1 MNEFWQYQFQ
11 SAITLTLLFGIY
23 WFLFRKETF
32 FKMHRFFLLA
42 AGIISLVLPLIN
54 FSILMGVKS
63 FSPVQIVN
71 NGYQYVETALVMN
84 PVIITGEQQGGLTV
98 YHFIWGVYLTGVFL
112 LSGRLIYQ
120 VILIAKSI
128 RKSETRILLEI
139 PVNVNNRIPAPFSFF
154 GQIFIPFGVLKYKHF
169 KEILIHEAEHLKQK
183 HSWDLLFIE
192 LLCIFQWFNPI
203 VWMVG
208 RAVRETHEYLADQ
221 GVLRQGTIRTSYQAV
236 LLEHTLGVPV
246 FGLSHYF
253 NNSISKKR
261 MIMMKKGKS
270 PNRRKW
276 RMLFLIPVV
285 VLLNLAF
292 SNPFSGESTFEDQKN
307 LTENH
312 LVKGK
317 VTAEDTG
324 KPLPGVNIIIKD
336 TYIGTITDIN
346 GEFSLEV
353 KEENIMLSVS
363 FMGYET
369 LVVKAKK
376 GEFLNI
382 VLERKTDEEEP
393 DYPEKKPVVQLS
405 SIDAGLYIIDGKE
418 VTKEE
423 AEKLQQH
430 SENIQSISVLMKET
444 AVEKYGEK
452 GKNGVMIF
460 TTKDYISVDSPG
472 NLISNENI
480 KISSIYQDKAPLYI
494 VNEKEITEKEFRQM
508 DPENI
513 QSLAVLKGESA
524 LKVYGERAIDG
535 VIIITLKD
543 YISSNSNQNFFVK
556 GKVLDDS
563 TGEPL
568 PGASIIISNT
578 YTGTITDKNGEFS
591 LTVENEKISITVSY
605 IGFETVTVKV
615 NDDKYLEIRLKRD
628 VYKLRLEQPKPKANK
643 EPVKSDK
650 PVEKNLDET
659 FVIVEDVPHF
669 PGGNQALQEYLAS
682 NIHYPKEAEEEG
694 ISGTVWVRFTVEK
707 SGKIK
712 NVMLDK
718 KLYPPLDKEA
728 LRVINSM
735 PQWQP
740 GSQQGKAVPVELL
753 LPVEFKILIDEVPA
767 RKILK

>member
-1 MNEFWQYQFQ
+1 MSEFWQYQFQ
-11 SAITLTLLFGIY
+11 SVITLTLLFGIY
-23 WFLFRKETF
+23 WFLLRKETF

-54 FSILMGVKS
+54 SSLLMGVKS
-63 FSPVQIVN
+63 FSPAQIVN

-84 PVIITGEQQGGLTV
+84 PVMISGEQQGGLTV
-98 YHFIWGVYLTGVFL
+98 YHLLWGVYLAGVFL
-112 LSGRLIYQ
+112 LFGRLVYQ
-120 VILIAKSI
+120 VILIAISI
-128 RKSETRILLEI
+128 RQSETRILRDI

-154 GQIFIPFGVLKYKHF
+154 GQIFIPIGVLKYKHF
-169 KEILIHEAEHLKQK
+169 EEILIHEAEHLRQK

-208 RAVRETHEYLADQ
+208 RTVRETHEYLADQ

-261 MIMMKKGKS
+261 MIMMKKRKS

-276 RMLFLIPVV
+276 RVLFLIPIV

-292 SNPFSGESTFEDQKN
+292 SNPFSGESTFVDQKN

-336 TYIGTITDIN
+336 TYTGTITDIN

-353 KEENIMLSVS
+353 KEENTMLSVS
-363 FMGYET
+363 FMGYEP

-376 GEFLNI
+376 DEFLNI

-460 TTKDYISVDSPG
+460 TT
-472 NLISNENI
+472 NENI

-494 VNEKEITEKEFRQM
+494 VNEKEITEMEIRQM
-508 DPENI
+508 YLENI
-513 QSLAVLKGESA
+513 QSLTVLKEESA
-524 LKVYGERAIDG
+524 LKVYGERAKDG

-568 PGASIIISNT
+568 TGASIIISNT

-591 LTVENEKISITVSY
+591 LTADNENISFTVSY
-605 IGFETVTVKV
+605 IGFKTVTVKV

-628 VYKLRLEQPKPKANK
+628 VYKLRLEQQKPKDNK
-643 EPVKSDK
+643 EPVKPDK
-650 PVEKNLDET
+650 PVEKDQDEV

-682 NIHYPKEAEEEG
+682 NIHYPKKAKEEG
-694 ISGTVWVRFTVEK
+694 ISGTVWVRFTVDEN
-707 SGKIK
+707 GTIK
-712 NVMLDK
+712 NVVLDK
-718 KLYPPLDKEA
+718 ELYAPLDREA
-728 LRVINSM
+728 LRVISSM
-735 PQWQP
+735 PDWEP
-740 GSQQGKAVPVELL
+740 GTQRGKAVPVELL
-753 LPVEFKILIDEVPA
+753 IPVEFKLLIDEVPA

>member
-1 MNEFWQYQFQ
+1 MSEFWQYQFQ
-11 SAITLTLLFGIY
+11 SVITLTLLFGVY
-23 WFLFRKETF
+23 WFLLRKETF

-54 FSILMGVKS
+54 FSLLMGVKS
-63 FSPVQIVN
+63 FFPVQIVN
-71 NGYQYVETALVMN
+71 NGYRYVETALVMN
-84 PVIITGEQQGGLTV
+84 PVMVTGEQQGGLTV
-98 YHFIWGVYLTGVFL
+98 YHLLWGVYLAGVFL
-112 LSGRLIYQ
+112 LLARLVYQ
-120 VILIAKSI
+120 VIMIAISI
-128 RKSETRILLEI
+128 RQSETRILRDI

-169 KEILIHEAEHLKQK
+169 EEILIHEAEHLKQK

-203 VWMVG
+203 VWIVG
-208 RAVRETHEYLADQ
+208 RTVRETHEYLADQ

-253 NNSISKKR
+253 NNSISQKR
-261 MIMMKKGKS
+261 MIMMKKRKS

-276 RMLFLIPVV
+276 RALFLIPVV

-292 SNPFSGESTFEDQKN
+292 SNPFSGESTFVDQEG
-307 LTENH
+307 LTETY

-324 KPLPGVNIIIKD
+324 KPLPGVNIIIND
-336 TYIGTITDIN
+336 TYTGTVTDIN
-346 GEFSLEV
+346 GQFSLEV
-353 KEENIMLSVS
+353 KEENITLS
-363 FMGYET
+363 FFFTGYET
-369 LVVKAKK
+369 LVIKAKK

-382 VLERKTDEEEP
+382 VLERKTDEAGP
-393 DYPEKKPVVQLS
+393 DYPEKEPVTQLG

-460 TTKDYISVDSPG
+460 TT
-472 NLISNENI
+472 NEN
-480 KISSIYQDKAPLYI
+480 KKTSSISQDKAPLYI

-513 QSLAVLKGESA
+513 QALTVLKGESA
-524 LKVYGERAIDG
+524 LKVYGERAKDG
-535 VIIITLKD
+535 VIIIALKD
-543 YISSNSNQNFFVK
+543 YISTNSNQNFFVK
-556 GKVLDDS
+556 GKVIDDN

-568 PGASIIISNT
+568 TGASIIISNT

-591 LTVENEKISITVSY
+591 LTAENEKISITVSY
-605 IGFETVTVKV
+605 IGFKTVIVETI
-615 NDDKYLEIRLKRD
+615 DGKYLEIRLKRD
-628 VYKLRLEQPKPKANK
+628 VYKLGLEQQKPKDNT

-650 PVEKNLDET
+650 PVEKTQDEVY
-659 FVIVEDVPHF
+659 VIVEDVPHF
-669 PGGNQALQEYLAS
+669 PGGNQALQEYLVS
-682 NIHYPKEAEEEG
+682 NIHYPEKAREKG
-694 ISGTVWVRFTVEK
+694 ISGTVWVRFTVDEN
-707 SGKIK
+707 GTIK
-712 NVMLDK
+712 NVVLDK
-718 KLYPPLDKEA
+718 ELYAPLDREA
-728 LRVINSM
+728 LRVISSM
-735 PQWQP
+735 PDWEP
-740 GSQQGKAVPVELL
+740 GVQHEKTVAVELV
-753 LPVEFKILIDEVPA
+753 LPVMFIYIKSSELPA
-767 RKILK
+767 QDILK

>member
-1 MNEFWQYQFQ
+1 
-11 SAITLTLLFGIY
+11 
-23 WFLFRKETF
+23 
-32 FKMHRFFLLA
+32 MHRFFLLA

-84 PVIITGEQQGGLTV
+84 PVKITGEQQGGFTV

-128 RKSETRILLEI
+128 RQSETRILLDI

-169 KEILIHEAEHLKQK
+169 EEILIHEAEHLKQK
-183 HSWDLLFIE
+183 HSWDLLFVE

-208 RAVRETHEYLADQ
+208 RTVRETHEYLADQ
-221 GVLRQGTIRTSYQAV
+221 GVLRQGTKRTSYQAV

-261 MIMMKKGKS
+261 MIMMKKRKS

-285 VLLNLAF
+285 VMLNLAF
-292 SNPFSGESTFEDQKN
+292 SNPFSGGSPFEDQKS
-307 LTENH
+307 LTETN

-336 TYIGTITDIN
+336 TYTGTITDKN

-353 KEENIMLSVS
+353 KEENIMLSFS

-376 GEFLNI
+376 GEFFNI
-382 VLERKTDEEEP
+382 VLKRITDVKKL
-393 DYPEKKPVVQLS
+393 DYPEKKPVTQLS
-405 SIDAGLYIIDGKE
+405 SIETGLYIIDGKE

-423 AEKLQQH
+423 AEKLQQEP
-430 SENIQSISVLMKET
+430 ENIKLISVLKDET

-452 GKNGVMIF
+452 GKNGVISF
-460 TTKDYISVDSPG
+460 TTKDYISVNSPG
-472 NLISNENI
+472 KLNSKENI
-480 KISSIYQDKAPLYI
+480 KLSSIYQDKVPLYF
-494 VNEKEITEKEFRQM
+494 VNEKEITDEKFRQM
-508 DPENI
+508 NHEAI
-513 QSLAVLKGESA
+513 KSISVLKGESA
-524 LKVYGERAIDG
+524 VKKYGERAING
-535 VIIITLKD
+535 VISITLKD
-543 YISSNSNQNFFVK
+543 YYSTNSNKKYLVK

-568 PGASIIISNT
+568 PGASVIISNT

-591 LTVENEKISITVSY
+591 LTAENEKISITVSY
-605 IGFETVTVKV
+605 IGFETVIVKV
-615 NDDKYLEIRLKRD
+615 DDDKYLEIRLKKG
-628 VYKLRLEQPKPKANK
+628 VLKLRLEQQKPKDNK
-643 EPVKSDK
+643 EPVKPDK
-650 PVEKNLDET
+650 PVKKKPDEIF
-659 FVIVEDVPHF
+659 FVVEDVPHF

-682 NIHYPKEAEEEG
+682 NIQYPKKARKEG
-694 ISGTVWVRFTVEK
+694 ISGTVWIRFTVDE
-707 SGKIK
+707 SGIVK

-718 KLYPPLDKEA
+718 KLHPPLDKEA
-728 LRVINSM
+728 LRVISSM
-735 PQWQP
+735 PEWQP
-740 GSQQGKAVPVELL
+740 GFQHGKSVPVELVI
-753 LPVEFKILIDEVPA
+753 PVEFKILIDKVPA
-767 RKILK
+767 QDILK

>member
-11 SAITLTLLFGIY
+11 SGITLTLLFGVY
-23 WFLFRKETF
+23 WFLLRKETF
-32 FKMHRFFLLA
+32 FKLHRFFLLA

-54 FSILMGVKS
+54 FSLLMGVKS

-71 NGYQYVETALVMN
+71 NGYRYVETALVMN
-84 PVIITGEQQGGLTV
+84 PVNITGEQQGGLTV

-112 LSGRLIYQ
+112 LSGRLVYQ

-128 RKSETRILLEI
+128 RQSETRILLNI
-139 PVNVNNRIPAPFSFF
+139 PVNVNNRISAPFSFF

-208 RAVRETHEYLADQ
+208 RTVRETHEYLADQ

-261 MIMMKKGKS
+261 MIMMKKRKS

-292 SNPFSGESTFEDQKN
+292 SNPFSGGSTIEVQKG
-307 LTENH
+307 LTETN

-324 KPLPGVNIIIKD
+324 KPLPGVNIVIID
-336 TYIGTITDIN
+336 ANIGTITDKN

-353 KEENIMLSVS
+353 KEENIMLSVA

-376 GEFLNI
+376 DEFLNI
-382 VLERKTDEEEP
+382 VLKRITDKKEL
-393 DYPEKKPVVQLS
+393 DYSEKKSFTQFN

-423 AEKLQQH
+423 AAKLQQE
-430 SENIQSISVLMKET
+430 SENIKFISVLKGET

-452 GKNGVMIF
+452 GENGVIII
-460 TTKDYISVDSPG
+460 TTKDYISDNSDG
-472 NLISNENI
+472 NLNSNENI
-480 KISSIYQDKAPLYI
+480 KISSIYQDKTPLYF
-494 VNEKEITEKEFRQM
+494 VNEKEITKKEFEQM
-508 DPENI
+508 NRENI
-513 QSLAVLKGESA
+513 QSITVLKEESA
-524 LKVYGERAIDG
+524 VNKYGERAING
-535 VIIITLKD
+535 VISITLKD
-543 YISSNSNQNFFVK
+543 YFSSNSNKKYFVK

-563 TGEPL
+563 TGELL
-568 PGASIIISNT
+568 PGASIVIMSTTI
-578 YTGTITDKNGEFS
+578 GTLSDPDGEFS
-591 LTVENEKISITVSY
+591 LQLDKETVQVVFSF
-605 IGFETVTVKV
+605 IGFETQIVDVK
-615 NDDKYLEIRLKRD
+615 NGDKLEIRLKKT
-628 VYKLRLEQPKPKANK
+628 VTSLKLDSPTTNPDKISEQPDRPTERNTTG
-643 EPVKSDK
+643 EI
-650 PVEKNLDET
+650 
-659 FVIVEDVPHF
+659 FFIVEDMPHF
-669 PGGNQALQEYLAS
+669 PGGKQALSEYISS
-682 NIHYPKEAEEEG
+682 NIQYPKKALKKN
-694 ISGTVWVRFTVEK
+694 ISGKVMVRFLVDKQGNVKDVAIEK
-707 SGKIK
+707 G
-712 NVMLDK
+712 VDPLLDQ
-718 KLYPPLDKEA
+718 EA
-728 LRVINSM
+728 LRVVSNM
-735 PQWQP
+735 PKWKP
-740 GSQQGKAVPVELL
+740 GEQRGKPVGVTLSV
-753 LPVEFKILIDEVPA
+753 PVEFK
-767 RKILK
+767 LK

>member
-1 MNEFWQYQFQ
+1 
-11 SAITLTLLFGIY
+11 
-23 WFLFRKETF
+23 
-32 FKMHRFFLLA
+32 
-42 AGIISLVLPLIN
+42 
-54 FSILMGVKS
+54 
-63 FSPVQIVN
+63 
-71 NGYQYVETALVMN
+71 
-84 PVIITGEQQGGLTV
+84 
-98 YHFIWGVYLTGVFL
+98 
-112 LSGRLIYQ
+112 
-120 VILIAKSI
+120 
-128 RKSETRILLEI
+128 
-139 PVNVNNRIPAPFSFF
+139 
-154 GQIFIPFGVLKYKHF
+154 
-169 KEILIHEAEHLKQK
+169 
-183 HSWDLLFIE
+183 
-192 LLCIFQWFNPI
+192 
-203 VWMVG
+203 
-208 RAVRETHEYLADQ
+208 
-221 GVLRQGTIRTSYQAV
+221 
-236 LLEHTLGVPV
+236 
-246 FGLSHYF
+246 
-253 NNSISKKR
+253 
-261 MIMMKKGKS
+261 
-270 PNRRKW
+270 
-276 RMLFLIPVV
+276 MLFLIPIV

-292 SNPFSGESTFEDQKN
+292 SNPFSGESTFVDQEG
-307 LTENH
+307 LTETY

-336 TYIGTITDIN
+336 TYTGTITDIN

-376 GEFLNI
+376 DEFLNI
-382 VLERKTDEEEP
+382 VLKRKTGKEELE
-393 DYPEKKPVVQLS
+393 YPEKEPVTQLGL
-405 SIDAGLYIIDGKE
+405 IDAGLYIIDGKE

-423 AEKLQQH
+423 AAKLQQH
-430 SENIQSISVLMKET
+430 YENIQSISVLMKET

-460 TTKDYISVDSPG
+460 TT
-472 NLISNENI
+472 NEN
-480 KISSIYQDKAPLYI
+480 KELSSLYQSKPLYF
-494 VNEKEITEKEFRQM
+494 VNEKEITDEKFKQM
-508 DPENI
+508 NPENI
-513 QSLAVLKGESA
+513 QSLTVLKGGSA
-524 LKVYGERAIDG
+524 LKVYGERAKDG

-543 YISSNSNQNFFVK
+543 YISTNSNQNFFVK

-591 LTVENEKISITVSY
+591 LQADNENISFTVSY
-605 IGFETVTVKV
+605 IGFKTVTVKV
-615 NDDKYLEIRLKRD
+615 IDNKYLEIRLKRD

-650 PVEKNLDET
+650 PVEKNLDES

-682 NIHYPKEAEEEG
+682 NIHYPKKAEEEG

-728 LRVINSM
+728 LRVISSM
-735 PQWQP
+735 PEWEP
-740 GSQQGKAVPVELL
+740 GTQRGKAVPVELL
-753 LPVEFKILIDEVPA
+753 IPVEFKLLIDEVPA